1 MAKFQEEMRRQREN
15 PETCRAGLKWDDDED
30 KKVIDKLDK
39 NMSIDDIAKE
49 LKRTPNSIKTRI
61 SMNALKMIEEED
73 KTLADVL
80 KRFKLTEDD
89 IKDYKN
95 KKEMR
100 ETQQKNYSNTILN
113 KNIPNPT
120 IKDVYLL
127 LKELVVKVNTLEN
140 KYGDNSK
147 INTEDN

>member
-1 MAKFQEEMRRQREN
+1 MSQMAKFQEEMRRQREN

-30 KKVIDKLDK
+30 KKVLDKLEK

-61 SMNALKMIEEED
+61 SMNALKMVEED
-73 KTLADVL
+73 GKELSDVL
-80 KRFKLTEDD
+80 KQLKLTEED
-89 IKDYKN
+89 IKEYKS
-95 KKEMR
+95 KKENR
-100 ETQQKNYSNTILN
+100 ETQQKKYSDNILN

-127 LKELVVKVNTLEN
+127 LKEVVVKMNAFENKLEN
-140 KYGDNSK
+140 Q
-147 INTEDN
+147 